1 MPRINLLPWRAEERK
16 EKKLAFVVA
25 ILGATVASL
34 VAAFGV
40 YLMLNTMIDNQRQR
54 NARLQDEIKLLDKQ
68 IEEINSLESAK
79 QKFIARMEIIEK
91 LQRSRPEIVHVFD
104 EIVKQLPDGV
114 YLTAVKQT
122 DKKLKFEGVAQ
133 SSTRVS
139 TFMRNIDSSEWLQ
152 RPSLDIIENKQGQ
165 TLGACFVMTAE
176 QVSTA
181 SEEEQ
186 PAPAKGAPRR
196 APAKKV
202 ARAGGGS

>member
-25 ILGATVASL
+25 IMGATVASL
-34 VAAFGV
+34 VAAFGA
-40 YLMLNTMIDNQRQR
+40 YMMLNAMIDSQLQR
-54 NARLQDEIKLLDKQ
+54 NARLKDEIKLLDKQ

-104 EIVKQLPDGV
+104 EIVKQLPEGV
-114 YLTAVKQT
+114 YLTSVKQT
-122 DKKLKFEGVAQ
+122 NKMLKFEGVAQ

-139 TFMRNIDSSEWLQ
+139 TFMRNIDASEWLQ
-152 RPSLDIIENKQGQ
+152 KPSLDIIENKQGQ
-165 TLGACFVMTAE
+165 TTGSSFIMTAE

-181 SEEEQ
+181 AEDD
-186 PAPAKGAPRR
+186 AAGG
-196 APAKKV
+196 AKKV
-202 ARAGGGS
+202 ASAGGAR